1 MSDHTDD
8 KPMSEAD
15 VRRLLTRAAEL
26 DATQGAQ
33 TSRVRLKEAAIEAGI
48 GEEAFDAAWR
58 ELHNQATALTV
69 PGDAQSTG
77 AIAATSA
84 IGVEAAPWWVRTC
97 LWGVPDRKAAIGYY
111 WIFTA
116 VGLISAV
123 VGIGS
128 SSPIAFMISGLSLF
142 SIWTTSQAVRWL
154 DKYGWKLR

>member
-1 MSDHTDD
+1 MPDHADD

-26 DATQGAQ
+26 DTTRGAQ

-48 GEEAFDAAWR
+48 GADAFDAAWR
-58 ELHNQATALTV
+58 ELHNDATALTV
-69 PGDAQSTG
+69 PGDAQSTE

-84 IGVEAAPWWVRTC
+84 IGVKAAPWWVRTC
-97 LWGVPDRKAAIGYY
+97 LWGVPDRKAAIGFY
-111 WIFTA
+111 WIFLA

-128 SSPIAFMISGLSLF
+128 SSPIAFTISGFSLF
-142 SIWTTSQAVRWL
+142 AIWTTSQAVRWL
-154 DKYGWKLR
+154 DKHGWKLR